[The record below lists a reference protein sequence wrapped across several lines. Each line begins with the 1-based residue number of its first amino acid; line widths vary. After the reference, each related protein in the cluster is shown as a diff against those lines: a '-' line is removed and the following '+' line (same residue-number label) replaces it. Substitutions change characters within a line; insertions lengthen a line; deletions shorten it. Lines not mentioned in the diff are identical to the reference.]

1 MKLSG
6 FPHLPKSSERGFA
19 LVATLSMLVLL
30 VVLALGMMSLSTVT
44 LRSSGRDKAALR
56 AQSNARLA
64 LQLAVG
70 RLQEL
75 AGPDA
80 RVTASSAITGE
91 EVKRKHLTGVWEGW
105 KWDGKGS
112 APDWDEEKSSRFK
125 GWLVS
130 SNNEALA
137 KQETFPQ
144 ELPAGDSVT
153 LLGEARDPEDR
164 VDAEV
169 VSLESTRG
177 RKKEGFAWAVFDESQ
192 KASLSLS
199 AEPVTTTY
207 ATKLDRLSAAHELG
221 FDAVK
226 AFDWKA
232 LAEKKDERSVA
243 ISRAQSQFLGLEK
256 EAISF
261 HDLTPGSLGLLT
273 NVAEGGFA
281 SDLSRL
287 FDQDTLPSDFA
298 SRFLYSGQDV
308 PLFPP
313 PTRFSG
319 ANPLPSPDPSWAL
332 LHSHYR
338 TYTKLSG
345 GAQPEVVASTA
356 TIEPRSVPKKTMS
369 SAEILRNPA
378 FNQQQIAPVIAKA
391 QFVFSLTFG
400 YNKDTLD
407 NMWANSSARPSP
419 QSLRDT
425 YITWLVID
433 PVITLWNPYNVPV
446 RFTSAT
452 VELYRIPLAFR
463 IYKND
468 KLISTNYTRLT
479 DAHTVENFKDR
490 QNRFYLLNLLPERGQ
505 TSMVLQPGEHVVFSG
520 QEWTLH
526 GGHQYNTDGLTMRPG
541 FFPPAGA
548 NSSPYVGGVTTQNLF
563 VDDTGKSSGKDY
575 GKTIRTVAV
584 KGGDRI
590 QVDVKPEHAEADDLE
605 ETGGKEITGLLKYYI
620 GTGASKELL
629 GGIELDYGDKEKEFL
644 AEYDRNDLPT
654 IIVSSDIPK
663 GPTGGLTAAEQALR
677 WKEPF
682 LISTFQQK
690 TERDSRFPSRSWI
703 NNAPGNFY
711 ASAGLDQT
719 EDFAHQQFEF
729 KWEPMM
735 DWPPDSPTIEI
746 SNERNRGFGGSGIYA
761 QSGTEFA
768 AFTSI
773 PLEPAHSLG
782 QLSHAPLNV
791 GGQLPLTSR
800 IVGNSFAPPLI
811 SADKAIES
819 AGGRV
824 YLDHSYLAN
833 NALFDSTFLST
844 VADHPAVS
852 GNRERSASSLLND
865 FFKER
870 KALPNSRFQ
879 PYLVGKTADE
889 VINTA
894 LTDSDAYRGFAA
906 NLLVEAPFNVNSTS
920 VAAWQAVL
928 ASNFNKPVPLANGSV
943 DEGSGVPVVRNAPT
957 VGESYEQTSGAST
970 DSAKWTGYR
979 RLTDDQIEKL
989 AIEVVKEVKKRG
1001 PFQSLAEFVN
1011 RRPGRGE
1018 LARQGALQ
1026 SAIEQAGINETVLDP
1041 GYHFTATTGANAN
1054 AGSGNTAD
1062 GAPGVITQADL
1073 LTPILPQLTAR
1084 GDTFVIRAYGE
1095 AWDDEGKKVRAW
1107 CEATVQRFPEYV
1119 DASVKP
1125 EEAPTSLTNQTFGRR
1140 FQVVSFRWL
1149 NRSEI

>member
-6 FPHLPKSSERGFA
+6 FSHLPKARERGFA
-19 LVATLSMLVLL
+19 LVATISMMVLL
-30 VVLALGMMSLSTVT
+30 VILALGMMSLSTIT
-44 LRSSGRDKAALR
+44 LRSAGRDKAALR

-64 LQLAVG
+64 LQMAIG

-75 AGPDA
+75 AGPDN
-80 RVTASSAITGE
+80 RVTASSSIAGDD
-91 EVKRKHLTGVWEGW
+91 VKQKHLTGVWEGW

-112 APDWDEEKSSRFK
+112 APNWKDEKSSRFK
-125 GWLVS
+125 GWLIS
-130 SNNEALA
+130 TNNDVAG
-137 KQETFPQ
+137 QEEEFPKD
-144 ELPAGDSVT
+144 LPQGENVT
-153 LLGEARDPEDR
+153 LLGESRDATDR
-164 VDAEV
+164 VDAEI
-169 VSLESTRG
+169 VSLDAPKG
-177 RKKEGFAWAVFDESQ
+177 RKNEGFAWAVFDESQ
-192 KASLSLS
+192 KANLSLS
-199 AEPVTTTY
+199 AEASATTY
-207 ATKLDRLSAAHELG
+207 ATKLERIAAAHELG

-232 LAEKKDERSVA
+232 LAEKKDERALA
-243 ISRAQSQFLGLEK
+243 ITRGQSQFLGLEK
-256 EAISF
+256 KDIPF
-261 HDLTPGSLGLLT
+261 HDLTPRSLGLLT

-287 FDQDTLPSDFA
+287 FDQESLPSDYA
-298 SRFLYSGQDV
+298 SRFLYSGTDA
-308 PLFPP
+308 PLFPA
-313 PTRFSG
+313 PTRFTG

-338 TYTKLSG
+338 AFTKLSG
-345 GAQPEVVASTA
+345 GSQPELTTSIA
-356 TIEPRSVPKKTMS
+356 TVEPRSVPGKVMS
-369 SAEILRNPA
+369 PQEALRNPA

-391 QFVFSLTFG
+391 QFVFSLAFG

-419 QSLRDT
+419 ASQRDT

-446 RFTSAT
+446 RFSEAT

-463 IYKND
+463 IYKNG
-468 KLISTNYTRLT
+468 KLINADYTRLT

-490 QNRFYLLNLLPERGQ
+490 QNRFYLLKLLPERGQ
-505 TSMVLQPGEHVVFSG
+505 GSLLLQPGEHVVFSG
-520 QEWTLH
+520 QEHSLH
-526 GGHQYNTDGLTMRPG
+526 GGHDYNLAGLTMRPG
-541 FFPPAGA
+541 FYPPAGA
-548 NSSPYVGGVTTQNLF
+548 SSSPYIGGVTTQNLF
-563 VDDTGKSSGKDY
+563 VDETGKSSGKDY

-584 KGGDRI
+584 KGGDQI
-590 QVDVKPEHAEADDLE
+590 QVEIKSERAGADDMA
-605 ETGGKEITGLLKYYI
+605 ETGGKEVTGLLKYYM
-620 GTGASKELL
+620 GSGNSKELL
-629 GGIELDYGDKEKEFL
+629 GGIELDYGDKENELLPEF
-644 AEYDRNDLPT
+644 DRFELPT
-654 IIVSSDIPK
+654 IIVDSAIPK
-663 GPTGGLTAAEQALR
+663 GATSGVGPAEQALR

-703 NNAPGNFY
+703 NNAPGNLY

-746 SNERNRGFGGSGIYA
+746 SNERNRGYGGSGIYA
-761 QSGTEFA
+761 QSGMEFA
-768 AFTSI
+768 AYTSI

-819 AGGRV
+819 AGNRT

-844 VADHPAVS
+844 VADHPGLA
-852 GNRERSASSLLND
+852 GNKARSASSLLQD
-865 FFKER
+865 FFKNGR
-870 KALPNSRFQ
+870 PLPNSRFQ
-879 PYLVGKTADE
+879 PYLGDKTPDE
-889 VINTA
+889 VIDTA
-894 LTDSDAYRGFAA
+894 LSEKEGYRNIAA

-928 ASNFNKPVPLANGSV
+928 ASNFNRPVPLANGSV
-943 DEGSGVPVVRNAPT
+943 DEGDGVPVVRNIPT
-957 VGESYEQTSGAST
+957 VGESYEKASGAS
-970 DSAKWTGYR
+970 DRAKWTGYR
-979 RLTDDQIEKL
+979 RLTDEQIETL
-989 AIEVVKEVKKRG
+989 AIEVVKQVQKRG

-1011 RRPGRGE
+1011 RRPGGGD

-1026 SAIEQAGINETVLDP
+1026 AAIELAGLNETVLDP
-1041 GYHFTATTGANAN
+1041 GYQFTATTGANAS

-1084 GDTFVIRAYGE
+1084 GDTFVVRAYGE

-1119 DASVKP
+1119 DSSIQP
-1125 EEAPTSLTNQTFGRR
+1125 TGPPTSLTNQTFGRR
-1140 FQVVSFRWL
+1140 FQLVSFRWL
-1149 NRSEI
+1149 TRPEI

>member
-1 MKLSG
+1 MKLTGSSH
-6 FPHLPKSSERGFA
+6 PPKSRESGFA
-19 LVATLSMLVLL
+19 LVATISMMVLL
-30 VVLALGMMSLSTVT
+30 VVLALGMMSLSTIT
-44 LRSSGRDKAALR
+44 LRSAGRDKAAQR

-64 LQLAVG
+64 LQLAIG

-75 AGPDA
+75 AGPDN
-80 RVTASSAITGE
+80 RVTAPSSITGD
-91 EVKRKHLTGVWEGW
+91 EVAQKHLTGVWEGW
-105 KWDGKGS
+105 KWDGRGT
-112 APDWDEEKSSRFK
+112 APDWKEEKSSRFK

-130 SNNEALA
+130 TNDEIAGR
-137 KQETFPQ
+137 KEKFPQ
-144 ELPAGDSVT
+144 KPAEGDSVT
-153 LLGEARDPEDR
+153 LLGESRDPDDR
-164 VDAEV
+164 VDAQV
-169 VSLESTRG
+169 VSLNRAG
-177 RKKEGFAWAVFDESQ
+177 RRKNEGFAWAVFDESQ

-199 AEPVTTTY
+199 SEAPSTTY
-207 ATKLDRLSAAHELG
+207 ATKLERISAAHELG

-226 AFDWKA
+226 AFDWKSLSEKKEERA
-232 LAEKKDERSVA
+232 LALTRG
-243 ISRAQSQFLGLEK
+243 QSHFLGLERK
-256 EAISF
+256 DISF

-281 SDLSRL
+281 ADLSRL
-287 FDQDTLPSDFA
+287 FDHESLPKDYA
-298 SRFLYSGQDV
+298 SRFLYSGEDA

-313 PTRFSG
+313 PARFSG

-338 TYTKLSG
+338 SFTKLSG
-345 GAQPEVVASTA
+345 GIQPELLA
-356 TIEPRSVPKKTMS
+356 TTETLEPRSVPKKTMTPQ
-369 SAEILRNPA
+369 EILRNPA

-391 QFVFSLTFG
+391 QFVFSLAFG
-400 YNKDTLD
+400 YNASTLD
-407 NMWANSSARPSP
+407 NMWTNGSARTSP
-419 QSLRDT
+419 ASLRDT

-446 RFTSAT
+446 RFSSAT

-463 IYKND
+463 IYKNG
-468 KLISTNYTRLT
+468 KLINADYTRLT

-490 QNRFYLLNLLPERGQ
+490 ENRFYLLKMLPERGQ
-505 TSMVLQPGEHVVFSG
+505 GSLLLQPGEHVVFSG
-520 QEWTLH
+520 QEHTLH
-526 GGHQYNTDGLTMRPG
+526 GDHQYNTDGMSMRPG
-541 FFPPAGA
+541 FYPPAGA
-548 NSSPYVGGVTTQNLF
+548 SSSPYIGGVTTQNLF
-563 VDDTGKSSGKDY
+563 VDATGKSSGKDY

-584 KGGDRI
+584 KGGDQI
-590 QVDVKPEHAEADDLE
+590 QVEIKPEHAGADDLA

-620 GTGASKELL
+620 GTGDSKELL
-629 GGIELDYGDKEKEFL
+629 GGIELDYGDKEDEFL
-644 AEYDRNDLPT
+644 PEYDRFDLPT
-654 IIVSSDIPK
+654 IIVDNAIPK
-663 GPTGGLTAAEQALR
+663 GPTSGVGPAEQALR

-703 NNAPGNFY
+703 NNAPGNLY
-711 ASAGLDQT
+711 ASAGLDQI

-746 SNERNRGFGGSGIYA
+746 STERNRGYGGSGIYA

-768 AFTSI
+768 AYTSI

-782 QLSHAPLNV
+782 QFSHAPLNV
-791 GGQLPLTSR
+791 GGQLPLTAR
-800 IVGNSFAPPLI
+800 IVGNSFAPPLV

-819 AGGRV
+819 AGSRT

-844 VADHPAVS
+844 AADHPALA
-852 GNRERSASSLLND
+852 GNKSRSASTLLRD
-865 FFKER
+865 FFKDGR
-870 KALPNSRFQ
+870 PLPNSRFQ
-879 PYLVGKTADE
+879 PYLGGKTADD

-894 LTDSDAYRGFAA
+894 LSEKDGYHDLAA

-928 ASNFNKPVPLANGSV
+928 ASNFNKPVPLANGSM
-943 DEGSGVPVVRNAPT
+943 DEGDGVPVVRNIPT
-957 VGESYEQTSGAST
+957 VGESFEQTNGTSS

-979 RLTDDQIEKL
+979 RLTDEQIEKL
-989 AIEVVKEVKKRG
+989 AIEVVKQVKKRG

-1011 RRPGRGE
+1011 RRPGGGD
-1018 LARQGALQ
+1018 LSKQGALQ
-1026 SAIEQAGINETVLDP
+1026 AAIEGAAINEPVLDP
-1041 GYHFTATTGANAN
+1041 VHQFTATTGANAN

-1062 GAPGVITQADL
+1062 GSPGVITQADL

-1084 GDTFVIRAYGE
+1084 GDTFVVRAYGE
-1095 AWDDEGKKVRAW
+1095 AWDDEGKKIRAW
-1107 CEATVQRFPEYV
+1107 CEATVQRFPDYV
-1119 DASVKP
+1119 DSSVKP
-1125 EEAPTSLTNQTFGRR
+1125 TDPPTSITNQTFGRR
-1140 FQVVSFRWL
+1140 LQVVSFRWL